1 MKAVAIHDAKTNL
14 SKYIAAAKRG
24 EKIYI
29 GNRGKAEVVLTVID
43 NSDKPKRKLGIL
55 KKEMADIPDLP
66 DLEAIDK
73 SPEWQEVIRMMNDD
87 PLYHE

>member
-43 NSDKPKRKLGIL
+43 NSDKPKRKLGVL
-55 KKEMADIPDLP
+55 KDQLIAYDVNYNDHN
-66 DLEAIDK
+66 D
-73 SPEWQEVIRMMNDD
+73 PEWQDMIRKMYDD
-87 PLYHE
+87 PLFPDEK